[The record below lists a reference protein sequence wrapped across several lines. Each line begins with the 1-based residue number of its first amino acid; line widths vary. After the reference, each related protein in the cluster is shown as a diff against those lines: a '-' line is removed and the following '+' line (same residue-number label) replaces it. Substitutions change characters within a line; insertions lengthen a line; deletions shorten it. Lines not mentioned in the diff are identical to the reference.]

1 MEQKLVSI
9 EKSGSQFST
18 VKEELEDELY
28 CGWRIRQIVPLQND
42 AHDRNPTVGGWLYVL
57 MERE

>member
-9 EKSGSQFST
+9 EKSGSQCRT
-18 VKEELEDELY
+18 VEEELECELR

-42 AHDRNPTVGGWLYVL
+42 AHDRNPTVGGWLHT
-57 MERE
+57 